1 LNFYCIR
8 KHIRLELQQYIL
20 WTSKRTLT
28 FHKTLKQQGNGSY
41 RFWYDSCYLLVLN
54 GLSGSMAMK
63 KILPINSNILEF
75 FILIFLSLVL
85 LFYFSGCTTQALQLA
100 KEKASPEN
108 AKYWKIKN
116 VVSAIKKDNGD
127 ISVCVELSE
136 SGTGGKPRLDI
147 LTLPRSIL
155 TGDVNAIESFRL
167 RPGGC
172 PFDNATCYWYPIEKT
187 EPGCEAVGPGTLSS
201 ASLLPVE
208 NISVNHKSRHQLYTL
223 LNKNQPMTEKIYE
236 VSYVFDEED
245 TKNEKETGN
254 DEVIDSKTKGS
265 QDISFIYWPAHIGQQ
280 DIRVMSITGAYE
292 DNSTVIYYLIVPLAF
307 AGDVV
312 VVTAAAMLYLLLQC
326 PACFMNN

>member
-1 LNFYCIR
+1 
-8 KHIRLELQQYIL
+8 
-20 WTSKRTLT
+20 
-28 FHKTLKQQGNGSY
+28 
-41 RFWYDSCYLLVLN
+41 
-54 GLSGSMAMK
+54 MK

-75 FILIFLSLVL
+75 FILIFLALVL
-85 LFYFSGCTTQALQLA
+85 LFYFSGCTAQALQLA

-147 LTLPRSIL
+147 LTLPHSIL
-155 TGDVNAIESFRL
+155 AGDVNAIESFRL
-167 RPGGC
+167 RPGEC
-172 PFDNATCYWYPIEKT
+172 FFDNATCYWYPIEKT

-208 NISVNHKSRHQLYTL
+208 NISVNHNSRHQLHTL
-223 LNKNQPMTEKIYE
+223 LEMLDENRPITEKIYG
-236 VSYVFDEED
+236 VRLVFDKED
-245 TKNEKETGN
+245 TKKEKETGN
-254 DEVIDSKTKGS
+254 GEVIDSKTKGS
-265 QDISFIYWPAHIGQQ
+265 KDISFIYRPAHIGQQ
-280 DIRVMSITGAYE
+280 DIRVMSIDGVYE

-312 VVTAAAMLYLLLQC
+312 VVTAGAMLYLLLQC